1 MNIQD
6 AWKIWQGE
14 KPDDAPTT
22 DTPPETPK
30 TYTRSAQL
38 FDAAQWEAEY
48 GDADKKQ
55 WYFALCE
62 RLLEALKHD

>member
-22 DTPPETPK
+22 DTPPAPPN
-30 TYTRSAQL
+30 TYTRGAQL
-38 FDAAQWEAEY
+38 FDAAQFEAEY
-48 GDADKKQ
+48 GADERKPFF
-55 WYFALCE
+55 FALCE
-62 RLLEALKHD
+62 RLLKVIEK

>member
-6 AWKIWQGE
+6 AWKVWQGE
-14 KPDDAPTT
+14 KPDDASTT
-22 DTPPETPK
+22 EKAAGTQKE
-30 TYTRSAQL
+30 YTRAKQL

>member
-22 DTPPETPK
+22 DTPPAPPN
-30 TYTRSAQL
+30 TYTRGAQL